1 MATGFEA
8 ALVKPLVD
16 ALIGLYKKAK
26 TARLKASAETT
37 LSEVIRQLLQIT
49 PDLNDVEVKIAVAKA
64 AGIINKDL
72 LIAEDMCAKYKVAMK
87 KAASAKKAIPKSAK
101 KATPKR
107 ATSTKKTAVKKYAVK
122 KVAR

>member
-37 LSEVIRQLLQIT
+37 LSEVIRQLLQIK

-72 LIAEDMCAKYKVAMK
+72 LIAEDMCSKYKVTL
-87 KAASAKKAIPKSAK
+87 K
-101 KATPKR
+101 KATASKKTAPKK
-107 ATSTKKTAVKKYAVK
+107 ATASKKTAVRKYIVK
-122 KVAR
+122 KFAR